1 MKKLL
6 LLLLLIVISLVSCL
20 SFDDIDIDPDLSF
33 LKDLSNDE
41 LMPIVAVMKDR
52 ISDELSYEAKTDP
65 KNNLA
70 EIIRELELYGGYTHV
85 NVGRGIF
92 NWLFSGK
99 FERKGVPYREILE
112 DVCKKK
118 RIQFDRN
125 LSTEDLGKL
134 LVEQTLE
141 KTIDKMDPNQRKDL
155 IDAMAQGMEE
165 NEFNYVLK
173 QVGGR
178 DDLLYSSGRTIA
190 NLLVS
195 VASGEE
201 FSAVSLICGISENFE
216 VPIPLSVNLL
226 ANGYLNFLGGWE
238 YIVITVIAAAEIG
251 APAYRVTM
259 PAVTYIECMRI
270 IQREK
275 AWNLSSMTLIITIV
289 FILLSLFCI
298 YFFIANKKIKN
309 NGDKKETCKT
319 VWRHILGESC
329 KVKKN
334 GDKKETIGANNNVEN
349 PETKKIEDINKN
361 DLEIKEK
368 ISKVEKKEI
377 EKKKE
382 TVKIS
387 YFDIVVDS
395 IVKIA
400 LILVSLFLLLST
412 IVTDAELRIVPFILF
427 LIFISLLC
435 LWIFIQRKKR
445 ESLINKSKVKK
456 NGDKKETI
464 EANNNVENPET
475 KKIEDINKQ
484 DLETKEKISETE
496 KREIGD
502 KKETIETNKDV
513 ENTKIKKIEDINKE

>member
-1 MKKLL
+1 
-6 LLLLLIVISLVSCL
+6 
-20 SFDDIDIDPDLSF
+20 
-33 LKDLSNDE
+33 
-41 LMPIVAVMKDR
+41 MKDR

-70 EIIRELELYGGYTHV
+70 EIIRELELYGGYTHA

-99 FERKGVPYREILE
+99 FERKGVQYREILE

-118 RIQFDRN
+118 GIQFDRN

-141 KTIDKMDPNQRKDL
+141 QTIDKMDPNQRKDL

-238 YIVITVIAAAEIG
+238 YIVITVIAAVEIG
-251 APAYRVTM
+251 STAYRVTV

-275 AWNLSSMTLIITIV
+275 AEKAWNLSSITLIIIV

-361 DLEIKEK
+361 NLETKEK
-368 ISKVEKKEI
+368 ISKV

-395 IVKIA
+395 IVKIV

-464 EANNNVENPET
+464 GANNNVENPKT

-484 DLETKEKISETE
+484 DLETKEKISEAE

-513 ENTKIKKIEDINKE
+513 ENPETKKIEDINKE

>member
-6 LLLLLIVISLVSCL
+6 LLLFIVLSLVSCL
-20 SFDDIDIDPDLSF
+20 SFADIDPDLSF

-41 LMPIVAVMKDR
+41 LMPIVAIMKDR

-70 EIIRELELYGGYTHV
+70 EIIRELELYGGYTHA

-141 KTIDKMDPNQRKDL
+141 QTIDKMDPNQRKDL

-251 APAYRVTM
+251 SPAYRVTV

-275 AWNLSSMTLIITIV
+275 AWNLSSITLIIIV

-395 IVKIA
+395 IVKIV
-400 LILVSLFLLLST
+400 LILVSLFFI
-412 IVTDAELRIVPFILF
+412 IVTVIAQDDAEVRIVFFICF
-427 LIFISLLC
+427 LIVISLLC
-435 LWIFIQRKKR
+435 LWIFIQREKR
-445 ESLINKSKVKK
+445 ERLINKSKVKK

-464 EANNNVENPET
+464 GANNNVENPKT

-484 DLETKEKISETE
+484 DLETKEKISEAE

-513 ENTKIKKIEDINKE
+513 ENPETKKIEDINKE